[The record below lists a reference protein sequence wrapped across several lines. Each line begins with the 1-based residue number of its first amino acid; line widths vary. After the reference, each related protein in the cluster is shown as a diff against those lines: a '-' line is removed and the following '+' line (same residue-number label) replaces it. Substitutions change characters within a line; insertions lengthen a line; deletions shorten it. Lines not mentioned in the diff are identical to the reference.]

1 MAGLPRPAKAL
12 EGCDVTE
19 TVFLSAFAMVCSVPV
34 VITALVVGSRYA
46 TQRRATASALEQA
59 ELLRRLER
67 LQEAVDTSAIE
78 IERLSEANRYVAR
91 FLTEKT
97 GKT

>member
-1 MAGLPRPAKAL
+1 M
-12 EGCDVTE
+12 TE

-34 VITALVVGSRYA
+34 IITGLVVASRYA
-46 TQRRATASALEQA
+46 SQRRVTASAMEQA
-59 ELLRRLER
+59 EILRRLER

>member
-1 MAGLPRPAKAL
+1 M
-12 EGCDVTE
+12 TE

-34 VITALVVGSRYA
+34 IITGLVVASWYA
-46 TQRRATASALEQA
+46 SQRRVTASVMEQA
-59 ELLRRLER
+59 EILRRLER